1 MNDAP
6 LNLLIDLGSGYLK
19 CGPPQLSEPV
29 VIPAALKSPRV
40 SHEHSVFS
48 ELDPG
53 RGSWIFPLED
63 GMLPK
68 DPTLVVQLAKKAIE
82 QFSDLKANCARVE
95 IMFLVFPLIPPEQVT
110 EQCRTAQEALGCLH
124 VDAAIQQVLTWGY
137 WGRKSGLIVDVGY
150 SVSFVT
156 PIYRGFLLEEQV
168 VPVVTGS
175 FFVSAEIRKLLLYQA
190 EIANSDQSNLYSQL
204 AKDSN
209 ALSKIKQN
217 FCQVRPHEVDGH
229 FDEIAR
235 FQYQNSELSLGSIPW
250 QATEVLFQ
258 PTLLRVGDKG
268 LTDALIDVLEGVD
281 TSIRA
286 ELASNIILAGGGSMF
301 PGLQSRIQN
310 DVQTQLPHLAV
321 KVFDLEY
328 PLYSSWL
335 GAAKM

>member
-6 LNLLIDLGSGYLK
+6 RNLLIDLGSGYLK
-19 CGPPQLSEPV
+19 CGPPQLTEPV
-29 VIPAALKSPRV
+29 VIPAALKVTPPSQD
-40 SHEHSVFS
+40 SSIFC

-53 RGSWIFPLED
+53 RSSWIFPLED

-68 DPTLVVQLAKKAIE
+68 DPNLIVQLCETVLEK
-82 QFSDLKANCARVE
+82 FPHLKEYCPQME
-95 IMFLVFPLIPPEQVT
+95 LTLLVFPLSPSDKVT
-110 EQCRTAQEALGCLH
+110 EYCRTVKEALGCLH

-137 WGRKSGLIVDVGY
+137 WGHKTGIIVDVGY
-150 SVSFVT
+150 SASFIT

-168 VPVVTGS
+168 FPLVTGS
-175 FFVSAEIRKLLLYQA
+175 FFVSALIRKLLLHQA
-190 EIANSDQSNLYSQL
+190 EVADSTQSDLYTQL
-204 AKDSN
+204 ANDSE
-209 ALSKIKQN
+209 AVSKIKQS

-229 FDEIAR
+229 FGEVAR
-235 FQYQNSELSLGSIPW
+235 FPYHEAELSLGSLPW

-258 PTLLRVGDKG
+258 PTLLGVGDKG